1 MISSKE
7 EQLVR
12 PEDAGEFFEHALQS
26 AIHRQGFRPCH
37 ETTLY
42 LRKLLTDFIHSD
54 RLFEHSVDGLQLR
67 PLAGMY
73 AEAVNAE
80 TVERRDSMLRRLGDV
95 ALFIAGLFPQSL
107 SRSLVDIDYYINMGG
122 SAYGYLAESRQ
133 IATGTSAFKM
143 IFRDLSEHFAGFVDV
158 LAEVGD
164 STSLANDRDVLRLY
178 EMWLCSGSNNAAG
191 KLQQLGIVPVRIDR
205 QTH

>member
-12 PEDAGEFFEHALQS
+12 PEDAGEFFEQALAA

-42 LRKLLTDFIHSD
+42 LRKLLTDFVHSD
-54 RLFEHSVDGLQLR
+54 KLFEHSDEGIQLK

-80 TVERRDSMLRRLGDV
+80 TVERRDSILRRLGDV

-107 SRSLVDIDYYINMGG
+107 SRSLVDVDYYINMGG
-122 SAYGYLAESRQ
+122 SAYGYLAESRH
-133 IATGTSAFKM
+133 IAARTSAFKM

-178 EMWLCSGSNNAAG
+178 EMWLCSGSANAAG
-191 KLQQLGIVPVRIDR
+191 KLQQLGVVPIRINR